1 MKTKAKSVE
10 YYIIRFS
17 PHGTFD
23 IFEKMNYIDFL
34 IQSLVNIVKKKKQQF
49 QSKDVEYCI
58 KFARYS
64 TDLSNAAR
72 QKVMAKHES
81 S

>member
-1 MKTKAKSVE
+1 
-10 YYIIRFS
+10 
-17 PHGTFD
+17 
-23 IFEKMNYIDFL
+23 MNYIDFL

>member
-1 MKTKAKSVE
+1 MKTKAKSLE

-34 IQSLVNIVKKKKQQF
+34 IQSLVNIVKKKK
-49 QSKDVEYCI
+49 SRVK
-58 KFARYS
+58 
-64 TDLSNAAR
+64 
-72 QKVMAKHES
+72 M
-81 S
+81 